1 MIVKTDGSDGSF
13 EALFL
18 CLCPVSQLLLPW
30 LRPAAARRRNEKYR
44 ILSPRH
50 KLRVNLHNLPA
61 DSSLQQCTTGN
72 HGQVVKMLDWLLT
85 FKIGGKPC
93 KVLSEIT
100 KRAKK
105 PFSANI
111 FKLYFFIS
119 DTCVCRYYRYMY
131 IVSQCALCS
140 EAQHVSWR

>member
-61 DSSLQQCTTGN
+61 DSKQSPAVHN
-72 HGQVVKMLDWLLT
+72 
-85 FKIGGKPC
+85 GKPRTSC
-93 KVLSEIT
+93 KDVGL
-100 KRAKK
+100 A
-105 PFSANI
+105 FNI
-111 FKLYFFIS
+111 
-119 DTCVCRYYRYMY
+119 
-131 IVSQCALCS
+131 
-140 EAQHVSWR
+140 